1 MSILSMVLSSD
12 EDDSGRKGSRKRH
25 SFDLLR
31 LRLILADDTN
41 EYGDVDVVVDVVVV
55 VVVDTRNAFV
65 VVVPCRNRPE
75 DINAPTATMIVW
87 SSVILDLSR
96 YSLLL
101 TLFWWL

>member
-12 EDDSGRKGSRKRH
+12 EDDSGRKGTRKRH

-31 LRLILADDTN
+31 LRLILTDDTN
-41 EYGDVDVVVDVVVV
+41 GYGDVVVV
-55 VVVDTRNAFV
+55 VVVVVNTRNAFV

-101 TLFWWL
+101 TLF